1 LGDFPLA
8 TLLVWALFGDE
19 GIEDLIEDIPLKVK
33 GRRELLNLECSIN
46 YDAKGASSRR
56 GEGKARLIAFDGF
69 GHCCLVGVF
78 AVSCV
83 LGLWELSLYIA
94 CLLRGVLRFL

>member
-1 LGDFPLA
+1 
-8 TLLVWALFGDE
+8 
-19 GIEDLIEDIPLKVK
+19 
-33 GRRELLNLECSIN
+33 
-46 YDAKGASSRR
+46 
-56 GEGKARLIAFDGF
+56 
-69 GHCCLVGVF
+69 VGVF